1 MVYLN
6 LCGYHFQFSMQIC
19 TRPEVINKL
28 LAPETKAKEQWE
40 AKGIETL
47 LRRTT
52 ENPVSR

>member
-28 LAPETKAKEQWE
+28 LASETKAKEQWQG
-40 AKGIETL
+40 KGIVTL